1 MTEPAPMSMCPMA
14 EIRKGMLVKPLS
26 AFVVVVPVLIL
37 IVLGV
42 VVLIEPRI
50 LLWLVAFIALI
61 CDGHFMLALAKFVRK
76 VWERFQITK
85 R

>member
-14 EIRKGMLVKPLS
+14 EIRKEMLVKPLS

-42 VVLIEPRI
+42 VVLIEP
-50 LLWLVAFIALI
+50 
-61 CDGHFMLALAKFVRK
+61 
-76 VWERFQITK
+76 
-85 R
+85 